1 MNIWCL
7 LRYTFDKHF
16 SFYLSTYL
24 DCECPK
30 LANTVVEKTN
40 RPSPIFHTKLTFLR
54 GFFETKR
61 LKNCLILLRVNR
73 YMQGEHKLKFW
84 LKNIHKYQ
92 NGSMSFFSF
101 IFWLTKLGLFILIKE
116 GHAAILKF
124 VNIFE
129 PKLQIMFFLYILI
142 GP

>member
-1 MNIWCL
+1 
-7 LRYTFDKHF
+7 
-16 SFYLSTYL
+16 
-24 DCECPK
+24 
-30 LANTVVEKTN
+30 
-40 RPSPIFHTKLTFLR
+40 
-54 GFFETKR
+54 
-61 LKNCLILLRVNR
+61 
-73 YMQGEHKLKFW
+73 MQGEHKLKFW

-142 GP
+142 DP